1 MENATKDYGKLA
13 VNVSLY
19 SGCCNPT
26 PLRTVFLPD
35 FLTKTSPYL
44 YNCILS
50 LRNGKDSAIKKRLPA
65 VTISG
70 EFKYRKSTGLIRH
83 SGLICLDFDKVE
95 DTRECKRALSLL
107 PYISFAAESSSGNG
121 VFAIVPISRPDM
133 HDAHFEALKEE
144 MDKVGLKIDAAA
156 RDVTRLR
163 IYSYDP
169 DYYINPNSEVFSKV
183 KNLELKRT
191 FTSYAR
197 GSDESRFMQLLQI
210 IEGTGTDITDRR
222 DYWRKIGM
230 AIASNFGESGRDYF
244 LRISRFYSKFKPWEA
259 NKQYDSFLRGGY
271 QACTLNSIFWI
282 AKQYGVVING

>member
-1 MENATKDYGKLA
+1 MENKTNFGKLA

-19 SGCCNPT
+19 KGCCNPV

-44 YNCILS
+44 CNSLLS
-50 LRNGKDSAIKKRLPA
+50 LRNGTDLNIKKRLPA

-70 EFKYRKSTGLIRH
+70 EFKYRASNGLIRH
-83 SGLICLDFDKVE
+83 SGLICLDFDKVGN
-95 DTRECKRALSLL
+95 TTECKRALSLL
-107 PYISFAAESSSGNG
+107 PYVAFAAESSSGNG
-121 VFAIVPISRPDM
+121 VFAIVPVSRPDM
-133 HDAHFEALKEE
+133 HSLHFEALKEE
-144 MDKVGLKIDAAA
+144 MNKIGLNVDSAA

-169 DYYINPNSEVFSKV
+169 DYYMNPNASTFSKV
-183 KNLELKRT
+183 KNIELKHT
-191 FTSYAR
+191 YTSYVK
-197 GSDESRFMQLLQI
+197 GSDESRFMQLLEL

-230 AIASNFGESGRDYF
+230 AIASNFGEAGRDYF

-259 NKQYDSFLRGGY
+259 NNQYDSFLRGGY
-271 QACTLNSIFWI
+271 RACTLNSIFWI
-282 AKQYGVVING
+282 AKQYGVIINS